1 MDRCAD
7 CGETYRHL
15 QHPMKPLGVIAM
27 SVCACEYVTSTVGGV
42 TTITKRAPARKEV
55 PMPLD
60 PGTPDRIQSI
70 AALLESVAAGKG
82 ARRVVRVSP
91 RRAMS

>member
-1 MDRCAD
+1 MTMDRCAD

-42 TTITKRAPARKEV
+42 TTCDECRDVPAGEEK
-55 PMPLD
+55 
-60 PGTPDRIQSI
+60 S
-70 AALLESVAAGKG
+70 
-82 ARRVVRVSP
+82 
-91 RRAMS
+91 